1 MKTMRR
7 LVILQATAGKDNAVE
22 DVYNGRWWWYHWL
35 WRRRWLPWAA
45 VGGGEVDE
53 ESTRARMMMIM
64 RDRAC
69 SVEKRQ
75 ATLLSSGFI
84 FFSLVGVA

>member
-1 MKTMRR
+1 MNTMRR
-7 LVILQATAGKDNAVE
+7 QVILQATAGKDNAVK

-53 ESTRARMMMIM
+53 ESTRAHDDDHARVQ
-64 RDRAC
+64 C
-69 SVEKRQ
+69 
-75 ATLLSSGFI
+75 
-84 FFSLVGVA
+84 